1 MFTICNRCAGY
12 AGGLPASVAAFG
24 RALLGVLMLGLVQ
37 MPPLSQ
43 GHAQVAGSFDTTPF
57 PGFASG
63 NGFIANLAIG
73 TQNDDRANPSF
84 DGPSTLNSGNG
95 AFFIPT
101 FDAGGWQRATAV
113 AIRASGRI
121 LIVGTCRSPSTNQ
134 DFCAAQLNSSG
145 TLDSTFDGASGGNGK
160 VKLGVGPFDP
170 SSASAV
176 ALQADDKAV
185 LVGECFVTTCAARIQ
200 ANGVLDASFGAAVGN
215 FSAGVRRFANSLGAL
230 SVAVQPDGKILIVE
244 SPGNGKFRALFRLIR
259 HWIRFSMV

>member
-1 MFTICNRCAGY
+1 
-12 AGGLPASVAAFG
+12 
-24 RALLGVLMLGLVQ
+24 MLGLVQ

-63 NGFIANLAIG
+63 NGFIANLAID

-121 LIVGTCRSPSTNQ
+121 LISVRAVRRQPIKISALRSST
-134 DFCAAQLNSSG
+134 
-145 TLDSTFDGASGGNGK
+145 
-160 VKLGVGPFDP
+160 
-170 SSASAV
+170 
-176 ALQADDKAV
+176 
-185 LVGECFVTTCAARIQ
+185 
-200 ANGVLDASFGAAVGN
+200 AAVR
-215 FSAGVRRFANSLGAL
+215 STRRLTERAAATVR
-230 SVAVQPDGKILIVE
+230 
-244 SPGNGKFRALFRLIR
+244 
-259 HWIRFSMV
+259 